1 MIPTYY
7 KPSFYAD
14 TPTLS
19 MRKFP
24 MIAESV
30 KKEFLGTILEAPRNP
45 EIITKLKKLHNP
57 VYVNAFLGGI
67 EPLASSNGFDWTEQI
82 RDGVIAINEAM
93 IAGATTALERGV
105 ASVLGAGFHH
115 AVYEHGDAFCT
126 FNGLALV
133 AHMNSAKQIFVL
145 DCDEHQGNGT
155 AEFTNRLEN
164 LWNFSIFGTRM
175 DERDLLSRRSHER
188 MVHGWGEYES
198 ALWDGLLEIER
209 VQPDL
214 VIYQAGVDC
223 YKNDGM
229 GQAELRS
236 SELISRDQ
244 IVFEFLRDAGIN
256 VLFVMAGGY
265 HQKYAIINHINTFKV
280 AYEVYYGNRKII
292 TSGKVLE

>member
-1 MIPTYY
+1 MIHTFYSPT
-7 KPSFYAD
+7 FYAD

-19 MRKFP
+19 MRKMP
-24 MIAESV
+24 LIAEGI
-30 KKEFLGTILEAPRNP
+30 KQEKLGVLLEAPQGD
-45 EIITKLKKLHNP
+45 IVGMLKNLHSP
-57 VYVNAFLGGI
+57 SYVDAFLNGV
-67 EPLASSNGFDWTEQI
+67 EPLASSNGFDWTIQI
-82 RDGVIAINEAM
+82 RDGVLAMNEAM
-93 IAGATTALERGV
+93 IAGAEMALERGV
-105 ASVLGAGFHH
+105 CSALTQGMHH
-115 AVYEHGDAFCT
+115 AVYERGDAFCT

-133 AHMNSAKQIFVL
+133 AHMNSAKQVFVL

-175 DERDLLSRRSHER
+175 DERTLLNERSHER
-188 MVHGWGEYES
+188 MVSGWAEYES

-229 GQAELRS
+229 GQAGLRS
-236 SELISRDQ
+236 SELIARDR
-244 IVFEFLRDAGIN
+244 IVFEFLRDTRTN

-265 HQKYAIINHINTFKV
+265 HQEYAIINHINTFRV
-280 AYEVYYGNRKII
+280 AYEVYYGHRKNVNCGTI
-292 TSGKVLE
+292 LD